1 MFKKILIANRGEIAC
16 RVIRTARRMGIKTV
30 AVYSDADARA
40 PHVKMADEAV
50 RLGPPP
56 ASESYLKA
64 ELIIDA
70 CKATGAQAVH
80 PGYGFLSERESFAKA
95 LDKAGIVFIG
105 PPPKAIRAMGDKIES
120 KKLAQKAGVN
130 IVPGHLD
137 DIATTEEAVKIAK
150 GIGFPVM
157 MKASAGGG
165 GKGMRLAY
173 NEKDVREGFEATK
186 REGLA
191 SFGDDRV
198 LIEKFI
204 EQPRHIEIQVLG
216 DKHGNVLYL
225 GERECSIQRRH
236 QKVVEEAPSPF
247 VTPEMRRA
255 MGEQAVALAKA
266 VGYHSAGTVE
276 LIVNG
281 ADPTGK
287 SFYFLEMN
295 TRLQVEHPVTE
306 EVTGLDLVEQMIRV
320 AAGEKLGFGQDDIRL
335 DGWSVETRVYAED
348 PYRHFLPSTGRL
360 TRYVRPAQT
369 PLPLDGG
376 GKGGGGIFTGTAS
389 PGRHP
394 TPTPPHRGEGI
405 RIRVDDGVEEGS
417 EISMFYD
424 PMVAKLITWA
434 PTREAAIDAQIAAL
448 DSFELDGIGDNVD
461 FLSALMQHPRF
472 RAGDLATDF
481 IADEYPDGF
490 HGAPADAQLLSDIAV
505 IGGMIGAISEERAA
519 AIDHQLGPPIVPSC
533 ERVVIVDPGSG
544 SGAGAEQR
552 RVRIKPYHGGTLA
565 VLDGGELIDVI
576 GRWSPGQRLLS
587 VHIDGRPRTVKLI
600 RAGRSWLIN
609 TRGATHKVQVLPPH
623 VAELSKFMLDKPP
636 PDLSRL
642 LLAPMPGLLTRLD
655 VAVGDKV
662 EPGQPVAVM
671 EAMKMENILRAPKP
685 ATVKATP
692 AKAGD
697 SLAVDQVIVEFE

>member
-40 PHVKMADEAV
+40 PHVKMADECV
-50 RLGPPP
+50 RLGPPL

-70 CKATGAQAVH
+70 CKATGAEAVH

-95 LDKAGIVFIG
+95 LEKAGVTFIG

-120 KKLAQKAGVN
+120 KKLAAKAGVN
-130 IVPGHLD
+130 VVPGHLE
-137 DIATTEEAVKIAK
+137 DIATTDEAVKIAK
-150 GIGFPVM
+150 DIGYPVM

-165 GKGMRLAY
+165 GKGMRLAWT
-173 NEKDVREGFEATK
+173 EKDVREGFESVK
-186 REGLA
+186 REGLS

-198 LIEKFI
+198 FIEKFI

-216 DKHGNVLYL
+216 DQHGNILYL

-247 VTPEMRRA
+247 VTPEMRKA
-255 MGEQAVALAKA
+255 MGEQAVALARA
-266 VGYHSAGTVE
+266 VGYYSAGTVE
-276 LIVNG
+276 LIVSG

-320 AAGEKLGFGQDDIRL
+320 AAGEKLKFTQEDVRL
-335 DGWSVETRVYAED
+335 DGWAVETRVYAED
-348 PYRHFLPSTGRL
+348 PYRSFLPSTGRL
-360 TRYVRPAQT
+360 IRYWPPVQTRPS
-369 PLPLDGG
+369 PSGE
-376 GKGGGGIFTGTAS
+376 GKGRAAAKGRGTLHSPS
-389 PGRHP
+389 PGLSP
-394 TPTPPHRGEGI
+394 EGE
-405 RIRVDDGVEEGS
+405 RSTRVRVDDGVADGGEV
-417 EISMFYD
+417 SMFYD
-424 PMVAKLITWA
+424 PMIAKLITWA
-434 PTREAAIDAQIAAL
+434 PTRLEAIDAQVGAL
-448 DSFELDGIGDNVD
+448 DQFVIDGISDNVD

-472 RAGDLATDF
+472 RSGDITTGF
-481 IADEYPDGF
+481 IAEEYPEGF
-490 HGAPADAQLLSDIAV
+490 EGAPADDQLLEDLTAIAGMVSV
-505 IGGMIGAISEERAA
+505 ITDERAA
-519 AIDHQLGPPIVPSC
+519 EISDQLGERPHFPC
-533 ERVVIVDPGSG
+533 ERIVKVDGGPTH
-544 SGAGAEQR
+544 
-552 RVRIKPYHGGTLA
+552 RVRIKPYKGGTIA
-565 VLDGGELIDVI
+565 ITDDGDLMDIV
-576 GRWSPGQRLLS
+576 GRWVPGQRLLT
-587 VHIDGRPRTVKLI
+587 VVVDGRMRTVQV
-600 RAGRSWLIN
+600 RRVGRNWELQ
-609 TRGATHKVQVLPPH
+609 TRGATHRVQVLSPH
-623 VAELSKFMLDKPP
+623 VADLAKHMIDKPP

-642 LLAPMPGLLTRLD
+642 LLAPMPGLLTKLD
-655 VAVGDKV
+655 VAIGDKV

-671 EAMKMENILRAPKP
+671 EAMKMENILRAPKA

>member
-16 RVIRTARRMGIKTV
+16 RVIRTARRMGVKTV

-70 CKATGAQAVH
+70 CKATGAEAVH
-80 PGYGFLSERESFAKA
+80 PGYGFLSERTTFAKA
-95 LDKAGIVFIG
+95 LEKAGIAFIG
-105 PPPKAIRAMGDKIES
+105 PPPKAIAAMGDKIES

-130 IVPGHLD
+130 IVPGYLG
-137 DIATTEEAVKIAK
+137 DIATTGEALKIAK
-150 GIGFPVM
+150 DIGFPVM

-165 GKGMRLAY
+165 GKGMRLAW
-173 NEKDVREGFEATK
+173 NEKDVREGFESVK
-186 REGLA
+186 REGLN

-198 LIEKFI
+198 FIEKFI

-216 DKHGNVLYL
+216 DQHGNILYL

-247 VTPEMRRA
+247 VTLEMRKA
-255 MGEQAVALAKA
+255 MGEQAVALARA
-266 VGYHSAGTVE
+266 VGYYSAGTVE
-276 LIVNG
+276 LIVSG

-320 AAGEKLGFGQDDIRL
+320 AAGEKLKFGQDDVKL
-335 DGWSVETRVYAED
+335 NGWAVETRVYAED

-360 TRYVRPAQT
+360 IRYWPSKQVREDD
-369 PLPLDGG
+369 LVV
-376 GKGGGGIFTGTAS
+376 
-389 PGRHP
+389 
-394 TPTPPHRGEGI
+394 
-405 RIRVDDGVEEGS
+405 RVDDGVQDGGEV
-417 EISMFYD
+417 SMFYD
-424 PMVAKLITWA
+424 PMIAKLITHA
-434 PTREAAIDAQIAAL
+434 PTRLEAIDAQVRAL
-448 DSFELDGIGDNVD
+448 DQFVIDGISDNVD

-472 RAGDLATDF
+472 RDGNITTNF
-481 IADEYPDGF
+481 IAEEYPEGF
-490 HGAPADAQLLSDIAV
+490 DGAPADEQLIADLTAIAGMVSV
-505 IGGMIGAISEERAA
+505 ITDERAA
-519 AIDHQLGPPIVPSC
+519 EISDQLGERPDFPC
-533 ERVVIVDPGSG
+533 ERIVRI
-544 SGAGAEQR
+544 AGADHK
-552 RVRIKPYHGGTLA
+552 VRIKPYKGGTLA
-565 VLDGGELIDVI
+565 VTDDGDLVDIV
-576 GRWSPGQRLLS
+576 GRWTPGQRLLT
-587 VHIDGRPRTVKLI
+587 VTVDGRLRTVQVRRSG
-600 RAGRSWLIN
+600 RAWELQ
-609 TRGATHKVQVLPPH
+609 TRGASHRVVVVPPH
-623 VAELSKFMLDKPP
+623 VAELAKHMIEKAP

-642 LLAPMPGLLTRLD
+642 LIAPMPGLLTKLD

-662 EPGQPVAVM
+662 EPGQPIAVM
-671 EAMKMENILRAPKP
+671 EAMKMENILRAPKA